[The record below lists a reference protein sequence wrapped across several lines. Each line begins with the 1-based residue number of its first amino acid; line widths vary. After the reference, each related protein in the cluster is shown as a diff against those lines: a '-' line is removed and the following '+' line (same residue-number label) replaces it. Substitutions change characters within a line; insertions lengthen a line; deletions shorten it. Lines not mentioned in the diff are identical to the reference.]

1 MTAICLDPLAVE
13 GACAAAVIAA
23 QANLPAMGADLSV
36 ALATIR
42 AQAPKATVAVTGYP
56 LLLDPALPQAAF
68 VNQGVMALNAAIQ
81 GVVAAAGPGFVYV
94 DVTDEFVDHGIGS
107 ADPWIIAPPAL
118 DAFHPNVAGYTA
130 YADAIRA
137 LR

>member
-1 MTAICLDPLAVE
+1 M
-13 GACAAAVIAA
+13 AA
-23 QANLPAMGADLSV
+23 QANLPVMGADLSV

-68 VNQGVMALNAAIQ
+68 VNA
-81 GVVAAAGPGFVYV
+81 GVVALNGVIEAVVTAAGPGFVYV
-94 DVTDEFVDHGIGS
+94 DVVPDVRGPWHRIL
-107 ADPWIIAPPAL
+107 DPWIIAPPAL

>member
-1 MTAICLDPLAVE
+1 MS
-13 GACAAAVIAA
+13 
-23 QANLPAMGADLSV
+23 ADLSV

-68 VNQGVMALNAAIQ
+68 VNAGVAALNGTIQAA
-81 GVVAAAGPGFVYV
+81 VTAAGPGFVYV
-94 DVTDEFVDHGIGS
+94 DVVPAFAGHGLGS
-107 ADPWIIAPPAL
+107 LDPWIIAPPAL

-130 YADAIRA
+130 YADAIRP